1 MNPIII
7 DVVMPTVIKDM
18 DTLLLAI
25 NGCINNVIGLR
36 NIYIV
41 SKKETCT
48 ELSKKMSTEFSNN
61 TVEFIDENIFPF
73 TLDDV
78 AKLHTKNNR
87 NGWYYQQLLKL
98 YAYKVIDG
106 ISDNILIVDSDT
118 VFLKNINFIE
128 DNVALYATG
137 KEYNIPYFTHM
148 NKLHPSFCKLYPEN
162 LQLSGVCHHM
172 LFQKY
177 VLDELFELVEKYHG
191 CSFWE
196 AFLKCVD
203 ERSYLE
209 SGASEYEIYF
219 NYVLSRHSDR
229 ARIREL
235 NWCDICVLPRAE
247 HFCYDYVSSH
257 AYLRRPTTSS
267 SNAMSFNLQHSIFRK
282 HVHPTNKPPK
292 NM

>member
-1 MNPIII
+1 MDSIII
-7 DVVMPTVIKDM
+7 DVVMPTVIKDI

-25 NGCINNVIGLR
+25 NGCLNHVIGIR

-41 SKKETCT
+41 CKEDINYK
-48 ELSKKMSTEFSNN
+48 LSRDM
-61 TVEFIDENIFPF
+61 FIKFTNDSIKFINENIFPF

-78 AKLHTKNNR
+78 AKFHTKNIR

-106 ISDNILIVDSDT
+106 ISENILIVDSDT
-118 VFLKNINFIE
+118 VFLKDIKFI
-128 DNVALYATG
+128 DNGVALYGVG

-148 NKLHPSFCKLYPEN
+148 KELHPSLSKLYPEK
-162 LQLSGVCHHM
+162 LELSGICHHM

-177 VLDELFELVEKYHG
+177 VLDEIFEIVEKYHK

-203 ERSYLE
+203 KITYLG

-219 NYVLSRHSDR
+219 NYVLSKHGDK
-229 ARIREL
+229 AKIRKL
-235 NWCDICVLPRAE
+235 NWCNITVLPNYE
-247 HFCYDYVSSH
+247 HSCYDYVSSH
-257 AYLRRPTTSS
+257 AYSRKKKTSNINTVLSNLKNFGFIRSIIPTDS
-267 SNAMSFNLQHSIFRK
+267 
-282 HVHPTNKPPK
+282 
-292 NM
+292 